1 MRKYNIG
8 NINIRMSVQN
18 KEFKKRLEEY
28 RLDYKAV
35 DATMKVKLK
44 TNLKLPLG
52 DIIAQDKNR
61 TLIQGKGFTYLC
73 VFKKDKEELDAIVR
87 YDAGFQNVLV
97 VLNKQLDAE
106 ELVKKEYILTGWA
119 FQKIAVLQNK
129 FILNA
134 SSVSHHGCG
143 MLFCGTSEIGKSSQ
157 TALWLEYMDDVFV
170 LSDEKP
176 LLSFED
182 KIFVYGTPWSTRSK
196 QHKNMRSPLKA
207 IFFLKQ
213 ANMPQLKELKEVEK
227 VALQLKHMF
236 QPYELEE
243 LDRLLEQFPRIINEV
258 KLYDYEA
265 TLTKES
271 VDLIHETLF
280 SKRHLERC
288 QTDAAEI

>member
-1 MRKYNIG
+1 MKKYNIG
-8 NINIRMSVQN
+8 NINVRMSVRQ
-18 KEFKKRLEEY
+18 KEFKARLKEY
-28 RLDYKAV
+28 QMDFKQV
-35 DATMKVKLK
+35 DATIKVKLK
-44 TNLKLPLG
+44 KTLKLPIGEVVMQNL
-52 DIIAQDKNR
+52 NR
-61 TLIQGKGFTYLC
+61 SLIEGKGFTYLC
-73 VFKKDKEELDAIVR
+73 VFRKDTDTLDAIVR
-87 YDAGFQNVLV
+87 YDAGFKNVLV
-97 VLNKQLDAE
+97 ILSKQLDE
-106 ELVKKEYILTGWA
+106 EERSKKEYVLTGWA
-119 FQKIAVLQNK
+119 FQKIAILQNK

-134 SSVSHHGCG
+134 SSLSHHGCG
-143 MLFCGTSEIGKSSQ
+143 MLFSGTSEISKSSQ
-157 TALWLEYMDDVFV
+157 TALWLEYMEDVFV

-213 ANMPQLKELKEVEK
+213 ANTPHLKELKEAEQ
-227 VALQLKHMF
+227 VALKLKNMF
-236 QPYELEE
+236 QPYESEE
-243 LDRLLEQFPRIINEV
+243 LDHLLEQFPRILHEV

-288 QTDAAEI
+288 QTETEEL